1 MPGLFDRIKDT
12 WVAASPT
19 PLTTLSSFV
28 VSGTAP
34 GGYQTFS
41 ARYTLAE
48 GNIPVAIV
56 SQTSSDWMTCWC
68 TYTAANTLRVDTIM
82 FSSNADAGVTFPAG
96 TMDIFVTP
104 AARAIPGLRETNTF
118 TNSTGQIFRQAS
130 TQDGVLLRGRAG
142 GTASRTVEITP
153 ATLTASRTL
162 TAPDRDGTII
172 TSADTGTVTN
182 TMLANSTIS
191 SVALGGNLNTL
202 TLGTGLGGTSYNGS
216 GAITATVLYGTSATT
231 ACVGDDARLSD
242 TRIFTANNTYAF
254 AAGTQA
260 LPSITTSGNTSTGGW
275 FPAANTFAVSTNAT
289 ERLRIDS
296 LGNVGI
302 GTGSPSSYD
311 AKLAVFNGNIALTT
325 TTNRLYLYYA
335 SATNHAYLSTAAG
348 GEILFA
354 NGTASPVEK
363 MRLDTNGN
371 LGVGATIPKT
381 RLHAQAATTLNSPV
395 LGSAT
400 NAPFYVTNN
409 DPAYGL
415 LAGTSSATG
424 DAWLQAQRTDGTAT
438 AYNINLNPAGGRV
451 GIGTSS
457 PTGNLTVFSSAAN
470 DSSHIRVETNVRPSL
485 SLINSGV
492 QAWSF
497 WVDSSDSNKLKIGS
511 ANGGVSTGTPYITT
525 TTGGSVGIGTASP
538 LGKLE
543 LANATGAVDFR
554 LTVGST
560 LYANIYASAS
570 DFTLL
575 AVQSTPLIFGTANT
589 ERMRI
594 HASGGISF
602 NTTVDPGAGITA
614 AGATFRI
621 NRFNTVSEGGELQFC
636 RASDN
641 GVGWLIDLL
650 GSGTGT
656 DPTSMRFID
665 NLGFDGTGAKVRA
678 EFSSRGVLSIVND
691 LGPLDTDT
699 LAVGFR
705 GAPNNVQN
713 AAYTFALTDAGKTVY
728 HDEATARTWTIP
740 ANSAVPFPIGTCI
753 IIDNTGNAGAAGT
766 ITLQITTDTLRRG
779 DGTAGTGQR
788 SIAASRVAM
797 VRKTKATE
805 WVITGTFA

>member
-12 WVAASPT
+12 TQYSG
-19 PLTTLSSFV
+19 LLSVGTSFV
-28 VSGTAP
+28 VDNTPSP
-34 GGYQTFS
+34 VYQSFRS
-41 ARYTLAE
+41 RYAINDA
-48 GNIPVAIV
+48 NIPVAIV
-56 SQTSSDWMTCWC
+56 SQTSNSWMVCWC
-68 TYTAANTLRVDTIM
+68 TYTALDTLRVDQIIFT
-82 FSSNADAGVTFPAG
+82 SNTVTPDAAVTFSG
-96 TMDIFVTP
+96 TSDVFVASSSRAV
-104 AARAIPGLRETNTF
+104 AALREANNF

-231 ACVGDDARLSD
+231 ACVGNDARLSD

-424 DAWLQAQRTDGTAT
+424 DVWLQAQRTDGTAA
-438 AYNINLNPAGGRV
+438 AYNINLNPVGGRV

-497 WVDSSDSNKLKIGS
+497 WVDSSDGNKLKIGS
-511 ANGGVSTGTPYITT
+511 ANGGVSTGTPYITS
-525 TTGGSVGIGTASP
+525 TTGGNIGIGTASP
-538 LGKLE
+538 AGKLE

-594 HASGGISF
+594 
-602 NTTVDPGAGITA
+602 D
-614 AGATFRI
+614 
-621 NRFNTVSEGGELQFC
+621 
-636 RASDN
+636 
-641 GVGWLIDLL
+641 
-650 GSGTGT
+650 
-656 DPTSMRFID
+656 
-665 NLGFDGTGAKVRA
+665 
-678 EFSSRGVLSIVND
+678 SRGVLNIVND

-699 LAVGFR
+699 LSVGFR
-705 GAPNNVQN
+705 GAPNVDLT
-713 AAYTFALTDAGKTVY
+713 ADRTLTLTDAGRTIRKIDT
-728 HDEATARTWTIP
+728 TARTVTVP
-740 ANSAVPFPIGTCI
+740 ADGAAGSSTNFPIGTCI
-753 IIDNTGNAGAAGT
+753 MLCNGSAASGNLNVQGAASGPT
-766 ITLQITTDTLRRG
+766 INGFFGGRTSRTTAPYVISPG
-779 DGTAGTGQR
+779 GSA
-788 SIAASRVAM
+788 SIRKAAANL
-797 VRKTKATE
+797 
-805 WVITGTFA
+805 WVITGSGTT